1 MVASGIA
8 IQIAIMLWWARDSG
22 WSKLEVTPGGGR
34 NAGVGVAAAILTGSL
49 SYEVMSG
56 VHIDEKEPLNT
67 PRDQSVG
74 ISYII
79 KFAHL
84 LRRLYYV

>member
-8 IQIAIMLWWARDSG
+8 MQIAMMFWWARDSG

-56 VHIDEKEPLNT
+56 VYIDEKEPL
-67 PRDQSVG
+67 RDQCVG